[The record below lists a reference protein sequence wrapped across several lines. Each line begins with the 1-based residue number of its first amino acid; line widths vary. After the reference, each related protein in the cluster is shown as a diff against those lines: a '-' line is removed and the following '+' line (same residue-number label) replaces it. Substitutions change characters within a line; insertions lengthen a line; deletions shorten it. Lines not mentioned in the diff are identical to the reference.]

1 MSLNKQVSKNFVF
14 ERHETPKGYRI
25 REKKMVLI
33 FRGKF
38 TQKLSNLLYY
48 KIFKK

>member
-25 REKKMVLI
+25 REKNGTY
-33 FRGKF
+33 F
-38 TQKLSNLLYY
+38 
-48 KIFKK
+48 

>member
-25 REKKMVLI
+25 REKKWYLFLEGSLLKSCI
-33 FRGKF
+33 IKF
-38 TQKLSNLLYY
+38 SKNDT
-48 KIFKK
+48 